1 MSLRQLRTRTK
12 HLEHVKAESRE
23 PVHNEECAA
32 RSRLEELRLRLRK
45 QENRPNEVERPL
57 TAAEEA
63 ELDELIYRFDPLG
76 PAYKAWKEAADKEEK
91 RSREWI
97 ATRTRSRSNES

>member
-1 MSLRQLRTRTK
+1 MSLRQLRTRIE
-12 HLEHVKAESRE
+12 HLDAKSPE
-23 PVHNEECAA
+23 PVNNEERAA
-32 RSRLEELRLRLRK
+32 RAHWEELRLRRW
-45 QENRPNEVERPL
+45 QQSNRPNEVEKPL

-91 RSREWI
+91 RSREWS